1 MRLSNPRPSSFSHT
15 FYGRPFSI
23 PILPAVSS
31 PRRTQERMPDRHLLR
46 YTPGTMRPDGSSR
59 GRGAEPLRYSQGQRC
74 IAGGGVG
81 ANIPPQKIS
90 DVSIVPTPGLRRAL
104 FSSRQFS
111 ARILAPAPSHQE
123 NPGRMPDRHQVE
135 RFFAG
140 VHQEELLD
148 LVVMER
154 PDRNRREAP

>member
-1 MRLSNPRPSSFSHT
+1 MRWSNPPSSFSHT

-23 PILPAVSS
+23 PIPPAVSS

-46 YTPGTMRPDGSSR
+46 YTPGMMRPDGSSR
-59 GRGAEPLRYSQGQRC
+59 GRGAEPLRYSQEQRC

-81 ANIPPQKIS
+81 ANIPHKRYPMYQSYPHQDCEEPFI
-90 DVSIVPTPGLRRAL
+90 
-104 FSSRQFS
+104 SSRQFS
-111 ARILAPAPSHQE
+111 ARILAPVPSHQE
-123 NPGRMPDRHQVE
+123 NQGRMPDRHQVE

-140 VHQEELLD
+140 VHQEDLVD